1 MCFSAEASFAT
12 GAVLVPVGIYCVRT
26 SLERDSR
33 YLALAVSPL
42 VFAVQ
47 QACEGFVWLGLGRGD
62 HDLARWASVVY
73 LFFALVF
80 WPCWVPFSAF
90 VLEGRRWA
98 RRTLGAASAAAL
110 ATSLFVFLPMAFR
123 AREWL
128 RPGIRFHSIEYDYS
142 MLPAL
147 WGVPTE
153 AWHAGYLAVVAL
165 PLVVRGDWRVKT
177 FSLMLVVSAV
187 LAQVAFAYAFISIWC
202 AFAALLSA
210 WLCVVFRR
218 LEPFNAVNPVPGS
231 LAAERTV

>member
-12 GAVLVPVGIYCVRT
+12 GAVLIPAGIYCVRS
-26 SLERDSR
+26 SLDRDPR

-47 QACEGFVWLGLGRGD
+47 QACEGFVWLGLDSGD
-62 HDLARWASVVY
+62 HDLARWASCVY

-80 WPCWVPFSAF
+80 WPCWVPFSALI
-90 VLEGRRWA
+90 LEGRRWA
-98 RRTLGAASAAAL
+98 RRTLGGASAAAL

-142 MLPAL
+142 MLPAF
-147 WGVPTE
+147 WGIPTE
-153 AWHAGYLAVVAL
+153 AWHAGYVAVVAL
-165 PLVVRGDWRVKT
+165 PLVVQGDWRVRS
-177 FSLMLVVSAV
+177 FSLMLVVSAI

-210 WLCVVFRR
+210 WLCFLFRR
-218 LEPFNAVNPVPGS
+218 LEPVNSVNAVPGS
-231 LAAERTV
+231 FAAERTV